1 VDDDE
6 PRRGGVFKMQIVLD
20 SKLQSIY
27 MRYQYTKEV
36 GVMEKES
43 KRANIPYLQF

>member
-6 PRRGGVFKMQIVLD
+6 PRRGGVFRMQIVLY

-27 MRYQYTKEV
+27 MRFQCTKEV

-43 KRANIPYLQF
+43 KRVNIPYLQF